1 MSPGSTRSA
10 DMSILLS
17 VGGFEGIYF
26 LCKLLNLFLDALD
39 VEVLADIIWESA

>member
-17 VGGFEGIYF
+17 VGGFEGIEFVHQF
-26 LCKLLNLFLDALD
+26 LYALLQF
-39 VEVLADIIWESA
+39 